1 MRNCAVIIAVCLFLS
16 PLSVSA
22 QQPRSVPPAS
32 RLIIS
37 DKAVADVLAAEQ
49 PRIDERRDSVKN
61 GAVIGAVIGA
71 IALGGFVG
79 WLCNMLQEPSDPS
92 CVPGTL
98 LYTGI
103 GAGIGAAAGAGIDAL
118 MWRNSRVNSPLAPS
132 NGPPRGVP
140 FDSRSAF
147 TTLSPTLA
155 QGIRLPGVP

>member
-1 MRNCAVIIAVCLFLS
+1 MRTCTVITAICLILS
-16 PLSVSA
+16 PIAASA
-22 QQPRSVPPAS
+22 QHHTITAGPP

-37 DKAVADVLAAEQ
+37 EKAVADALKAEQ
-49 PRIDERRDSVKN
+49 PAMRDGRDSVKN

-98 LYTGI
+98 VYTGI

-118 MWRNSRVNSPLAPS
+118 MLRSPQRFPLVE
-132 NGPPRGVP
+132 PPGRK
-140 FDSRSAF
+140 
-147 TTLSPTLA
+147 
-155 QGIRLPGVP
+155 